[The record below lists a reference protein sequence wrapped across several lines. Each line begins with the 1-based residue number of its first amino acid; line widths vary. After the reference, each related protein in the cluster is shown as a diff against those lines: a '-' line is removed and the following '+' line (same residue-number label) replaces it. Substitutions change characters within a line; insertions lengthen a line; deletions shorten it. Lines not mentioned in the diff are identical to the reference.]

1 MSDSDSD
8 TESEAFR
15 PTRRN
20 NALATKKREIRDS
33 SSHSSDTSDHSG
45 SQSDSNTSWDT
56 ASTDVDD
63 DDDDDDKSGTSA
75 SESDGDGSPVQKLP
89 SAKRTRRLPDSSSA
103 ESTGRRAA
111 STSGSDVAVQRR
123 PAARPYIYD
132 DDSESSDSSWDPNV
146 GPVPGHRI
154 SVRHSAGHRAGLASG
169 SRNSTD
175 PQPSTSAAARRN
187 DALAAA
193 AAAAATSAAG
203 SSNSADAPSSEDDN
217 TVDKC
222 PICLHS
228 FRDQPLGVPNACEHR
243 YCLSC
248 IEEWARN
255 VQTCPIDRLPFTSIA
270 HYEGGRLVSRIPV
283 EARTT
288 ELMVFDDGDLTQC
301 EVCRATNREESMLLC
316 DGCNRG
322 YHMDCLRPALTE
334 IPDSAWYCDNC
345 FDSDGFDD
353 EHDNLAH
360 LLNELQQIGVPP
372 TRLRVRAASLG
383 AVASTSA
390 LTPRITRTRQSERI
404 RATIL
409 SRIAPSL
416 RHATLGSR
424 ESALGMPLPG
434 RCPAFLSLKSI
445 YVLTRYAFFL
455 LFCRTVDTT
464 IGSQHPDTNDDNPEQ
479 HRPVGAVTPQAAQLQ
494 AQNEEAHNACRRVR
508 ERRRR
513 SEVPADNGQET
524 GGHQAQAKNHQTQ
537 GEKDESTTRLFDAH
551 GHAHAELQQR
561 SRCDRCG
568 DGRHSGYLRPQS
580 RSGAAAAPVRRSE
593 CARLFLGRAER

>member
-1 MSDSDSD
+1 MHIDNLPIHFSFLSRSLVCKYTNINTRTHANTMSDSTSD

-63 DDDDDDKSGTSA
+63 DDDDKSGT
-75 SESDGDGSPVQKLP
+75 SDGDGSPVQKLP

-111 STSGSDVAVQRR
+111 STSGSDVATQRR

-146 GPVPGHRI
+146 GPVPGHRS

-187 DALAAA
+187 DALVAA

-416 RHATLGSR
+416 RHASLGSR

-434 RCPAFLSLKSI
+434 RCPALLSLKSI

-455 LFCRTVDTT
+455 FLQNRR
-464 IGSQHPDTNDDNPEQ
+464 HDDRVTAPGHKRRQ
-479 HRPVGAVTPQAAQLQ
+479 PGATSPGRRCYAASG
-494 AQNEEAHNACRRVR
+494 AA
-508 ERRRR
+508 
-513 SEVPADNGQET
+513 PG
-524 GGHQAQAKNHQTQ
+524 AK
-537 GEKDESTTRLFDAH
+537 
-551 GHAHAELQQR
+551 
-561 SRCDRCG
+561 
-568 DGRHSGYLRPQS
+568 
-580 RSGAAAAPVRRSE
+580 RSGAQQRVSSSTRTAPTVRSSR
-593 CARLFLGRAER
+593 